1 MIPPPIVQSRYIAP
15 KESVAES
22 VFVEKPTEIED
33 KQQDIEADLQFLL
46 DAQAEGLI
54 RGLEGRSED
63 NKSSTGSSTPTVHSV
78 PGSIARRARRPAR
91 RQPGLRSARKGIY
104 NCIVALANLKNEEL
118 TDVRSE
124 SRETEGNLRQIE
136 TWEKKRTGL
145 LEASSRVDSEE
156 ETVRVQRLK
165 QEADTLQADIN
176 QVELSLV
183 EMKAKHRKLMRQ
195 ISAVENAVQ
204 ARMASYTESL
214 RLLESDVDKFLRVS
228 PDSSNARTASPVAAK
243 ASVWQLPPQRRNLDL
258 AKEYWCERREQVDH
272 RKKDIEF
279 EKSALVEGAELWRQA
294 VVEVTEFE
302 KQLRAEMATLRP
314 SSPNSQSAWE
324 DPPNINTDHAEGM
337 QQVLDKIDTVAES
350 LHAKLQKAEEN
361 NWKLLQ
367 AAIGAELDALS
378 RGKQIIASAL
388 TAADERTVKTDDH
401 DLRDGDTG
409 EEINALDQS
418 FATARHID
426 EEDEEPPPELLFSQ
440 ARDIDTE

>member
-15 KESVAES
+15 KDPVAES
-22 VFVEKPTEIED
+22 VFVEKPTEIGD
-33 KQQDIEADLQFLL
+33 KQQEVEADLQFLL

-54 RGLEGRSED
+54 RGLEGRSAE
-63 NKSSTGSSTPTVHSV
+63 NQSSTGSSTPTIHSV
-78 PGSIARRARRPAR
+78 RGSIARRTRRPPR

-104 NCIVALANLKNEEL
+104 NSIVALATLKDEEL
-118 TDVRSE
+118 QDVSSE
-124 SRETEGNLRQIE
+124 SRETEGNLSQIE
-136 TWEKKRTGL
+136 TWEKKRAGL

-165 QEADTLQADIN
+165 QEADTLQAEIN

-183 EMKAKHRKLMRQ
+183 DMKSKHRKLMKQ
-195 ISAVENAVQ
+195 IAAVENAVQ

-228 PDSSNARTASPVAAK
+228 PDSPSVKQTSPMVK
-243 ASVWQLPPQRRNLDL
+243 ASIWQLPPQRRNLDL
-258 AKEYWCERREQVDH
+258 AKEYWCERRDQADH
-272 RKKDIEF
+272 RRKDIEF
-279 EKSALVEGAELWRQA
+279 EKSALVDGAELWRQA

-302 KQLRAEMATLRP
+302 QQLRAEMASLRP
-314 SSPNSQSAWE
+314 SSPGSQSAWE
-324 DPPNINTDHAEGM
+324 DPPNMDAHHTEGM
-337 QQVLDKIDTVAES
+337 HRVLDQIDTVAES
-350 LHAKLQKAEEN
+350 LHAKLQKAEQS

-378 RGKQIIASAL
+378 RGKHIIASAL
-388 TAADERTVKTDDH
+388 TAADDNTAEIDDN
-401 DLRDGDTG
+401 DLRKADAG

-440 ARDIDTE
+440 ARDVDTE